1 MEYEKLERFQASPRF
16 LTPSCREQARQT
28 IAREMAEYEAQ
39 GKPITQVP
47 TGASGFRGGS
57 VGIIVDSRRDKPL
70 ARKRANRRGGL
81 RSA

>member
-16 LTPSCREQARQT
+16 LTPSCREQARQA
-28 IAREMAEYEAQ
+28 IARDVAAYQAQ

-70 ARKRANRRGGL
+70 ARKGAHLHGGL